1 MSSEGSSICFERC
14 PRSLDRKRLR
24 AFHHRLQTE
33 VSSGAAFNCLITHDE
48 DLREWNRQFLKKDY
62 ATDVLSFPS
71 PAPNGLIGDI
81 AISMERASDQ
91 AVKFGHPLES
101 EIEIL
106 MLHGAL
112 HLMGMDHET
121 DKGRMARAESAWRK
135 KLGLPS
141 SLITR
146 SRRRR

>member
-24 AFHHRLQTE
+24 VFHHRLQEE
-33 VSSGAAFNCLITHDE
+33 VSSAAFNCLITHDD

-71 PAPNGLIGDI
+71 AEPNGLIGDI
-81 AISMERASDQ
+81 AISVERAEEQ
-91 AVKFGHPLES
+91 ASKFGHTVEA

-135 KLGLPS
+135 KLGLPT

-146 SRRRR
+146 SRRKG